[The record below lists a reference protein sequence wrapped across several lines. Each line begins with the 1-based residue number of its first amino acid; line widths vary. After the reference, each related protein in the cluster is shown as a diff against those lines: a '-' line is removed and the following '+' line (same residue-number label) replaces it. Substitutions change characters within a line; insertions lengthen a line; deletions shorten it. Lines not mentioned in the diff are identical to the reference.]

1 MKTKER
7 MTLKDA
13 KQLLTDHGFYT
24 TVQENTHPHA
34 RKLMAASFASSE
46 MFDDVGFLSLSEISR
61 DTVDAQDVRDFIQR
75 HREPFKYYLGTFG
88 FDVNAISYL
97 IEEREF
103 DDVTHRKSHRVIVQ
117 KVTEGHEIIL
127 FFERNSKTIELK
139 VIDPC
144 GKLAIKAESEQLE
157 RLLTFALAT
166 TKLTI

>member
-13 KQLLTDHGFYT
+13 KQLLTDHGFYS
-24 TVQENTHPHA
+24 TVQEYTDPHA
-34 RKLMAASFASSE
+34 RKLMAAEFASSE
-46 MFDDVGFLSLSEISR
+46 MFDDVGIISLNDRSI
-61 DTVDAQDVRDFIQR
+61 DAQDVRNFIQKE
-75 HREPFKYYLGTFG
+75 REPFKYYLGTFG

-97 IEEREF
+97 IEERQF
-103 DDVTHRKSHRVIVQ
+103 DDVTHHNSHRVTVQ
-117 KVTEGHEIIL
+117 KVIEGHEIIL

-139 VIDPC
+139 VVDPC

-157 RLLTFALAT
+157 RLLAFALAT

>member
-13 KQLLTDHGFYT
+13 KQLLTDHGFYS
-24 TVQENTHPHA
+24 TVQEYTHPHA
-34 RKLMAASFASSE
+34 RKLMAAEFASSE
-46 MFDDVGFLSLSEISR
+46 MFDDVGIISLNDRSI
-61 DTVDAQDVRDFIQR
+61 DAQDVRNFIQKE
-75 HREPFKYYLGTFG
+75 REPFKYYLGTFG

-97 IEEREF
+97 IEERAF
-103 DDVTHRKSHRVIVQ
+103 DDVTHHNSHRVTVQ
-117 KVTEGHEIIL
+117 KVIEGHEIIL

-139 VIDPC
+139 VVDPC

-157 RLLTFALAT
+157 RLLAFALAT